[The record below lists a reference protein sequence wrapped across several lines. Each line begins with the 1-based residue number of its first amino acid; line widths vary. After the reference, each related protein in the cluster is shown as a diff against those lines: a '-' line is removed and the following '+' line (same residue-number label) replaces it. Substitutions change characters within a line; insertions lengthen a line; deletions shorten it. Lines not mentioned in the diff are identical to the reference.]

1 MAGFDNELERI
12 VTQLN
17 RAAPAQERPVA
28 SLKVPAKVDGGLEQ
42 LLAFAG
48 DRNASDLLLVAESPA
63 IVRVSGS
70 LTPATAA
77 TLSAEEIEN
86 LLLPALNTDQQR
98 ELRTK
103 KSLDFGFVR
112 TNGIRCRA
120 NIHYQRGTLAACIR
134 LLPAKVPTLDTLY
147 LPAALGKFLDRRQGL
162 VLVTGPTGCG
172 KTTTLAALIDLLNRR
187 HKFHIVTIEDPI
199 EYHYANALSVVEQI
213 EVGRDTPDFGHS
225 LRSILRQNPDAI
237 LVGEMRD
244 AETISTV
251 LTAAE
256 TGHLVFSTLHT
267 NDTGQAVSRI
277 LDSFPASGVAQVR
290 QQLSLALTAI
300 VAQQLVPGVDGTS
313 RFPAVE
319 VMAATDAV
327 RSLIRRGDDH
337 QLRLQLSIGRADG
350 MMTMEQSLAELVR
363 AGRITREVAL
373 AHCFR
378 PDDLRHH
385 LE

>member
-1 MAGFDNELERI
+1 MASFDNELERI

-17 RAAPAQERPVA
+17 RAAPTPE
-28 SLKVPAKVDGGLEQ
+28 KPAVSQKIPPRVEGGLEQ
-42 LLAFAG
+42 LLSFAG

-70 LTPATAA
+70 LTPATGAPL
-77 TLSAEEIEN
+77 TPEDIEN

-112 TNGIRCRA
+112 ANGIRCRA
-120 NIHYQRGTLAACIR
+120 NVHYQRGTLAACIR
-134 LLPAKVPTLDTLY
+134 LLPARVPTLEALH
-147 LPAALGKFLDRRQGL
+147 LPPALGKFLDRRQGL

-172 KTTTLAALIDLLNRR
+172 KTTTLAALIDLLNKRN
-187 HKFHIVTIEDPI
+187 KFHIVTIEDPI
-199 EYHYANALSVVEQI
+199 EYHYANVLSVVEQI
-213 EVGRDTPDFGHS
+213 EVGRDTPDFVNS

-256 TGHLVFSTLHT
+256 TGHMVFSTLHT

-277 LDSFPASGVAQVR
+277 LDSFPASSVAQVR

-300 VAQQLVPGVDGTS
+300 VAQQLVPGADGAS

-337 QLRLQLSIGRADG
+337 QLRLQLSIGRAEG

-363 AGRITREVAL
+363 TGRITREIAL